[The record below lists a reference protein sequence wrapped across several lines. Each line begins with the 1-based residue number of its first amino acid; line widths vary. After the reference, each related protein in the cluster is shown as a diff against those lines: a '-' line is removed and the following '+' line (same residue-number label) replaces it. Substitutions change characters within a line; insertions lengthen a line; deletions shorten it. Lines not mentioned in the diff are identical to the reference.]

1 MVIDYNQETIIDN
14 LLQEIL
20 PSIDANQHDYGFIA
34 TLFPKDPNLTV
45 VESDMS
51 LAHGLHLIL
60 ASNSKLLP
68 VLVNGKLEGVFTL
81 RSFSVRLN
89 TFWQGRGK
97 KQLDP
102 ATIEIMDFSE
112 RDDIPLLAQDEHIK
126 DLVEAFRENEA
137 VVIGTSTSIRCV
149 VSPEDLIEKLWEIA
163 GPYVLVQEIE
173 KAYRDLIRLVF
184 EDEDIVEVIS
194 RALSPLPHYMEESHK
209 IPNTLEEMDFSEL
222 AGVIFSKQSWPR
234 FIERYRLGPRN
245 FAKSDFDHANKIRNK
260 VSHPDKGTA
269 DRNDRQFL
277 FKLRMNL
284 SRAMRGN

>member
-1 MVIDYNQETIIDN
+1 MVIDYSQETIIDN

-102 ATIEIMDFSE
+102 ATIEV
-112 RDDIPLLAQDEHIK
+112 LHIN
-126 DLVEAFRENEA
+126 A
-137 VVIGTSTSIRCV
+137 
-149 VSPEDLIEKLWEIA
+149 
-163 GPYVLVQEIE
+163 
-173 KAYRDLIRLVF
+173 
-184 EDEDIVEVIS
+184 
-194 RALSPLPHYMEESHK
+194 
-209 IPNTLEEMDFSEL
+209 
-222 AGVIFSKQSWPR
+222 
-234 FIERYRLGPRN
+234 
-245 FAKSDFDHANKIRNK
+245 
-260 VSHPDKGTA
+260 
-269 DRNDRQFL
+269 
-277 FKLRMNL
+277 
-284 SRAMRGN
+284 